1 MQCANDKNTPCVTV
15 NADMVGSF
23 LGSPRFKK
31 EDERFETEVGT
42 VTGLAWTAVG
52 GTTLIVEAML
62 MPGKGDLKL
71 TGKLG
76 DVMKESAQAA
86 LTYIRANADK
96 YGIPA
101 EKFTQNDLH
110 VHVPEGATPKDGPSA
125 GITMA
130 TAILSVFTGKKVRGD
145 VAMTGEITLRGKV
158 LPIGGLKEKSLA
170 ARRVGIKTVLIP
182 NGNARDVEELPA
194 VVKNEVTFIPVK
206 QVDEVFSVVLEGG
219 EDYISPVT
227 NEKKTTKKQRN
238 QKAAP
243 LPAIPEQPQ
252 NSVRCKAEK

>member
-1 MQCANDKNTPCVTV
+1 
-15 NADMVGSF
+15 
-23 LGSPRFKK
+23 
-31 EDERFETEVGT
+31 
-42 VTGLAWTAVG
+42 
-52 GTTLIVEAML
+52 
-62 MPGKGDLKL
+62 
-71 TGKLG
+71 
-76 DVMKESAQAA
+76 MKESAQAA

-101 EKFTQNDLH
+101 EKFSQNDLH

-130 TAILSVFTGKKVRGD
+130 TAILSVFTGRKVRGD

-182 NGNARDVEELPA
+182 DGNARDVDELPA
-194 VVKNEVTFIPVK
+194 VVKQEVTFIPVK

-219 EDYISPVT
+219 ENYVDPTLV
-227 NEKKTTKKQRN
+227 EKKTIKKKRTP
-238 QKAAP
+238 KAMP
-243 LPAIPEQPQ
+243 LPAIPEDKTQS
-252 NSVRCKAEK
+252 SVQCKD